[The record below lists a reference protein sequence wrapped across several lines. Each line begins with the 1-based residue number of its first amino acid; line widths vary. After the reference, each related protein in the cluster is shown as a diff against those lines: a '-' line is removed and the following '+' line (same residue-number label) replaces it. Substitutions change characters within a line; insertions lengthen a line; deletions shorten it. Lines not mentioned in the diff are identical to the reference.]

1 MRLHSLERT
10 ATLQSSMEPACLP
23 NSLDSSLSASS
34 SSACS
39 SSCMQDAAAVGGQ
52 DSAGVL
58 KPKKAAYRQRAHC
71 NPLADSYIVYPR
83 SPDFVDWSRHFPA
96 FFPGEADTPASVE
109 LALNTEQYPVSYP
122 SRQPPHLNGT
132 VGSRVEFLD
141 VGCGFGGLLVSLA
154 PKFPT
159 TLMMGM
165 EIREKVTNYVGER
178 IAALR
183 KEHAST
189 GQFANVSIIRTNVMK
204 FLVNYFRKGQLTKM
218 FFCFP
223 DPHFK
228 RSNWRRRIINT
239 PVLSLYAYVLRPGGL
254 LYTVTDVEDLH
265 RWMRKSCL
273 LHPLF
278 EEVPLADLKDDPC
291 IAAIESDT
299 EEGMKVKRMGQPCY
313 TCVFRR
319 KSDLP
324 VD

>member
-1 MRLHSLERT
+1 
-10 ATLQSSMEPACLP
+10 METSVEDPHP
-23 NSLDSSLSASS
+23 QNTPDSPSP
-34 SSACS
+34 SSATS
-39 SSCMQDAAAVGGQ
+39 STQDGMVTAVGQESG
-52 DSAGVL
+52 GVV

-83 SPDFVDWSRHFPA
+83 SPDFVDWSFHFPA
-96 FFPGEADTPASVE
+96 FFPSEADACASRD
-109 LALNTEQYPVSYP
+109 LTLNTEQYPVSYP

-132 VGSRVEFLD
+132 VGPRVEFLD

-154 PKFPT
+154 PKFPR

-183 KEHAST
+183 KEHAAT

-228 RSNWRRRIINT
+228 RSNWRRRIINA

-278 EEVPLADLKDDPC
+278 EEVPLTDLEDDPC
-291 IAAIESDT
+291 LAAIESDT

-319 KSDLP
+319 IGELP
-324 VD
+324 VA

>member
-1 MRLHSLERT
+1 MTVTVEREGDAVAAESSREASARNPLT
-10 ATLQSSMEPACLP
+10 ASC
-23 NSLDSSLSASS
+23 NDASS
-34 SSACS
+34 SSSADAC
-39 SSCMQDAAAVGGQ
+39 AAPGAAE
-52 DSAGVL
+52 SALV

-83 SPDFVDWSRHFPA
+83 SPDFVDWSMHFPA
-96 FFPGEADTPASVE
+96 FFPEAPGPRD
-109 LALNTEQYPVSYP
+109 LALNTEQYPIRYP
-122 SRQPPHLNGT
+122 SLQPPHLNGS
-132 VGSRVEFLD
+132 VGRRVEFLD

-154 PKFPT
+154 PKFPE
-159 TLMMGM
+159 TLIMGM

-178 IAALR
+178 IVALR
-183 KEHAST
+183 KEHAAA
-189 GQFANVSIIRTNVMK
+189 GLYGNVSIIRTNVMK

-228 RSNWRRRIINT
+228 RSNWRRRIINA
-239 PVLSLYAYVLRPGGL
+239 PVLSLYAYVLQPGGL

-278 EEVPLADLKDDPC
+278 EEVPLTDLKDDPC

-319 KSDLP
+319 LP
-324 VD
+324 DRPLE